1 MNNDVILCEANKVMD
16 TTFSDGAKSFPQAV
30 LTRTYHKS
38 VHVC

>member
-1 MNNDVILCEANKVMD
+1 MNNDVILCEATD
-16 TTFSDGAKSFPQAV
+16 TTFSNGAKSFPQAV